1 MTARRNP
8 PHRDRHPQ
16 FVDGCFGCKALT
28 IQLTPSAAPTSADA
42 TLAAGLREEKTLD
55 EDGSAYVRL
64 RRDGYQPKHING
76 SAQLEA
82 EAETRYEIESGQ
94 LFTGRAQ
101 QGMRDAV
108 KQFEDLTE
116 RSVFEPVVT
125 PRTGPPLDAA

>member
-8 PHRDRHPQ
+8 PHRTRHPQ
-16 FVDGCFGCKALT
+16 YVENCFGCKALT

-42 TLAAGLREEKTLD
+42 SFAKWKAEEKTLS
-55 EDGSAYVRL
+55 EDGEAYKRL

-82 EAETRYEIESGQ
+82 EAQTRYEIESGQ
-94 LFTGRAQ
+94 LFTGLAQ

-108 KQFEDLTE
+108 NWFEDNAE
-116 RSVFEPVVT
+116 RSVFEPATT
-125 PRTGPPLDAA
+125 PRTPPDDAA